1 MTKGIG
7 QVHCRGT
14 RKRMNVIAMGQTA
27 KGQRYIKKVLP
38 LKAKKPSDP
47 AFKQE
52 LAAAI
57 NELLG

>member
-1 MTKGIG
+1 MAKGIG
-7 QVHCRGT
+7 QVHCRES

-27 KGQRYIKKVLP
+27 RGQRYIKKGIT

-47 AFKQE
+47 DFKQE